1 MAMRT
6 TDAVL
11 IVLTSTLVILWPL
24 NLNTYSDRNWSPT
37 TK

>member
-1 MAMRT
+1 MEMGT

-11 IVLTSTLVILWPL
+11 IVLNSILVILWPL
-24 NLNTYSDRNWSPT
+24 NLNTYSDRSWSPA